1 MSILKKTSMALAL
14 AAAVGFSAAS
24 MAYTVT
30 GAPALPLKIANVSVT
45 GNNVA
50 FGLTQNLNY
59 TVESADNI
67 IGRTTGISVRL
78 TLQNGAKFLS
88 APGVAA
94 GSAAG
99 GPPGPN
105 QWGASVT
112 AGGQPGD
119 NFVVVSLSPGAS
131 TTPITTGVLVDITMT
146 DITASTLAT
155 VGSSVSGKFDI
166 FDPVGGGTFDTQTLP
181 IVTSANVLASSMAGG
196 ETASRIDVGTN
207 VTYANSKTAFASTGA
222 IGTADKVTFDA
233 GTLTHAV
240 AAGVTYSYNA
250 ADAFTTVVSMS
261 SLGNFDGTK
270 GSVSLATDNTCA
282 TAITG
287 STVTYNAAAN
297 TATIK
302 YTAGNLNGFAATG
315 GSAELCFTVS
325 GTDVVSD
332 SSVSTSSSFVANVSG
347 VKSNDSA
354 ADALSLKYN
363 GSVVKV
369 PVFNPGGNTVQ
380 QSVLRVSNTSG
391 LNGKVTVTGTDDA
404 GAASTPVT
412 FQLGAGSSMQINA
425 DTLQNGGGA
434 LTGALGTPTGKWRLV
449 VTGEFNGLVVQSLMR
464 NNSTGTFTNMSTSL
478 VPGGLG
484 Q

>member
-30 GAPALPLKIANVSVT
+30 GTPALPLKIANVSVT

-50 FGLTQNLNY
+50 FGVNQDLNY

-78 TLQNGAKFLS
+78 TLQNGAKFLTAPTV
-88 APGVAA
+88 APGAA
-94 GSAAG
+94 A
-99 GPPGPN
+99 PG
-105 QWGASVT
+105 WTSSVT
-112 AGGQPGD
+112 AGGTPGD
-119 NFVVVSLSPGAS
+119 DFVVVSLAPPAVATS
-131 TTPITTGVLVDITMT
+131 ITVGVLASIRMT
-146 DITASTLAT
+146 DITASTLSV

-166 FDPVGGGTFDTQTLP
+166 FDPVGGGTFNTQTLP

-196 ETASRIDVGTN
+196 EANSRIDVGTN

-222 IGTADKVTFDA
+222 IGTSNKVTFDA

-282 TAITG
+282 TPITG
-287 STVTYNAAAN
+287 STVTYSAAAN

-302 YTAGNLNGFAATG
+302 YTQGNLVGASATG

-412 FQLGAGSSMQINA
+412 FQLGAGSSVQINA

-434 LTGALGTPTGKWRLV
+434 LTGALGTPAGKWRLV

-478 VPGGLG
+478 VPGGVG

>member
-78 TLQNGAKFLS
+78 TLQNGATFLTAPTV
-88 APGVAA
+88 APGAA
-94 GSAAG
+94 A
-99 GPPGPN
+99 PG
-105 QWGASVT
+105 WAASVT
-112 AGGQPGD
+112 AGGTAGD
-119 NFVVVSLSPGAS
+119 NFVVVSLAPPAAPAV
-131 TTPITTGVLVDITMT
+131 TNPITVGTLANIQMT
-146 DITASTLAT
+146 DITASALAT

-166 FDPVGGGTFDTQTLP
+166 FDPVGGGTFNTQTLP
-181 IVTSANVLASSMAGG
+181 IVTSANVLASSIAGG

-222 IGTADKVTFDA
+222 IGTSNKVTFDA

-240 AAGVTYSYNA
+240 ANGVTYSYNA

-261 SLGNFDGTK
+261 NLGNFDGTK

-302 YTAGNLNGFAATG
+302 YTQGNLVGAGATG

-347 VKSNDSA
+347 IKSNDSA

-434 LTGALGTPTGKWRLV
+434 LTGALGTPAGKWRLV

-478 VPGGLG
+478 VPGGVG